1 MDIDLGGETFYK
13 KELQKTNKMKF
24 KFSIEKV
31 IRKKATDITSNG
43 RVIHAIAGL
52 ITQIYYKDELVFSWT
67 V

>member
-1 MDIDLGGETFYK
+1 
-13 KELQKTNKMKF
+13 MKF
-24 KFSIEKV
+24 KFTIEKV

-52 ITQIYYKDELVFSWT
+52 ITQTYYEDELLFSWT